1 MALAEDLPYKKMVV
15 GKERETKKMFTIGAL
30 SEALGNKPVTVR
42 SWELKG
48 WLPEATYRTPKPKG
62 EQVPGKAIRG
72 KRLYS
77 EDQVLFLVK
86 AYDSYIL
93 TPSRADW
100 PGFRASIKRS
110 YPRQR

>member
-1 MALAEDLPYKKMVV
+1 MALAEDLPYKKMLV
-15 GKERETKKMFTIGAL
+15 GKEREPKKMYTIGAL

-42 SWELKG
+42 SWESKR

-77 EDQVLFLVK
+77 EEQVLFLVK
-86 AYDSYIL
+86 AYDTYIL
-93 TPSRADW
+93 TPARADW